1 MFYFAHAGHE
11 HHSEV
16 SYTGL
21 IILALAVLLLLLI
34 TGIAFYLKGHK
45 KTDDKK

>member
-21 IILALAVLLLLLI
+21 LILALAVLLLLLI
-34 TGIAFYLKGHK
+34 TGIAFYVKRQK
-45 KTDDKK
+45 KSDD